1 MSRYT
6 FAPAA
11 DRDLA
16 DIWLYT
22 AETWSRDQAD
32 RYAGLIVDTCGRLA
46 SGEVR
51 GRPIPEIGATYLK
64 VTVGA
69 HLVIYRRSGDAVLV
83 LRVLHRRMD
92 IAAHFDID

>member
-69 HLVIYRRSGDAVLV
+69 HLVIYTSSGDAVLV